1 MKGFYIVGGYPD
13 REKFRECLFA
23 VAENGFEFIEIGI
36 PFSEPVAD
44 GPVISE
50 AIHKAVANGV
60 NIAEIMNDVREMK
73 EKYPEIKAIVMT
85 YANIING
92 YGEKAF
98 SEAFG
103 DILDGVIIPDVPT
116 RMHFWMQERGLIIP
130 IVPFV
135 TPISRPLD
143 IEDLKSVKTPFIY
156 YISIMGVT
164 GSDTKS
170 SGADNGV
177 LAGQLTGNPVITG
190 FGIRTP
196 QDAKNALD
204 STGGFVIGTE
214 AVKRQGEPAELINY
228 IEQFAS
234 L

>member
-23 VAENGFEFIEIGI
+23 VAEKGFEFVEIGI

-44 GPVISE
+44 GPVIAG
-50 AIHKAVANGV
+50 AIHECVAEGV
-60 NIAEIMNDVREMK
+60 NIKEIMADVKEMK
-73 EKYPEIKAIVMT
+73 KKYPHIKAIVMT
-85 YANIING
+85 YANIFTG
-92 YGEKAF
+92 YGEKQF
-98 SEAFG
+98 TDDFG
-103 DILDGVIIPDVPT
+103 SFLDGLIIPDVPY
-116 RMHFWMQERGLIIP
+116 RMQYWMKERGLDIP
-130 IVPFV
+130 VVPFV
-135 TPISRPLD
+135 TPVSRPSD
-143 IEDLKSVKTPFIY
+143 IDALKDVETPFIY
-156 YISIMGVT
+156 YISIMGIT

-177 LAGQLTGNPVITG
+177 KAGELTGKPVITG

-196 QDAKNALD
+196 EDAKAALS

-214 AVKRQGEPAELINY
+214 AVKRQKDPEEFKKY
-228 IEQFAS
+228 IDLFTG